1 MPPEPTA
8 EGAVSI
14 DTTISWK
21 SVPNAAAYIIR
32 WRPTD
37 TADWEHSLR
46 PPGTATNHAL
56 EGVRVDDW
64 VFGVSSVSADG
75 YASPGAV
82 AVPGGACKT
91 WPPPPAESP
100 RRPRNASAPRD

>member
-1 MPPEPTA
+1 MDFSYLTKVTKLNVAALAALSRAPMPPEPTA

-46 PPGTATNHAL
+46 RPGTATNHAL
-56 EGVRVDDW
+56 GGVRLDAW
-64 VFGVSSVSADG
+64 VFGVSSVSAGGCEDR
-75 YASPGAV
+75 PGV
-82 AVPGGACKT
+82 V
-91 WPPPPAESP
+91 
-100 RRPRNASAPRD
+100 

>member
-1 MPPEPTA
+1 MDFSYLTKVTKLNVAALAALSRAPMPPEPTA

-46 PPGTATNHAL
+46 LPGTDTNNAL
-56 EGVRVDDW
+56 EGVRIDDW
-64 VFGVSSVSADG
+64 VIGVSQVSADG
-75 YASPGAV
+75 YESQV
-82 AVPGGACKT
+82 E
-91 WPPPPAESP
+91 PA
-100 RRPRNASAPRD
+100 